1 MFGGKKLKIVC
12 VADHFLKP
20 EFYLDC
26 LKMFPD
32 IELIGIP
39 WFGSN
44 TRNEIRKQVDKI
56 EKEGAEAFPPP
67 DELFEMIK
75 DADLLMTHLCPV
87 PRKLLEASPI
97 MPDGTRKLKYIL
109 ANRGGLENLDVQA
122 AKDLGIPI
130 LNNPAHNGNAVAE
143 MTIALMVMETRNL
156 ARAHHSLMQ
165 GEWLEIFPNVGQVYE
180 LRRKTIGIVGY
191 GTIGRLVAE
200 KLQPFNVRILAY
212 DINPAVFEDDP
223 DLEKWGVEVMPD
235 MDTLLKESDIVTLHV
250 RNNKEQIF
258 ARREFD
264 LMKPTAYFINT
275 ARAYLV
281 DYNDLYDVLEN
292 HRIMGAA
299 IEVFPLEPLPKDC
312 PFLHMDNVT
321 LTNHRGGDTVNC
333 YSDSPEYLLNALDG
347 LLTNGKKP
355 KFYVV

>member
-1 MFGGKKLKIVC
+1 MLINGRKPRIVC
-12 VADHFLKP
+12 VADHFMTP
-20 EFYLDC
+20 AFYQEC

-32 IELIGIP
+32 VELIGIP

-56 EKEGAEAFPPP
+56 EKEGAEAFDPPA
-67 DELFEMIK
+67 ELFEMIK

-87 PRKLLEASPI
+87 PRRLLEAAPN
-97 MPDGTRKLKYIL
+97 LKYIL
-109 ANRGGLENLDVQA
+109 ANRGGLENIDVKA

-156 ARAHHSLMQ
+156 ARAHEHLRRGVWQ
-165 GEWLEIFPNVGQVYE
+165 EFFPNVGQVYE
-180 LRRKTIGIVGY
+180 LRRKTIGLIGY

-200 KLQPFNVRILAY
+200 KLQPFNVRILAN
-212 DINPAVFEDDP
+212 DINPAVFENDP
-223 DLEKWGVEVMPD
+223 DLEKWGVVPTD
-235 MDTLLKESDIVTLHV
+235 LDTLLKESDIVSLHV
-250 RNNKEQIF
+250 RNDKEQII
-258 ARREFD
+258 AQREFD

-281 DYNDLYDVLEN
+281 DYNSLIDTLKN

-299 IEVFPLEPLPKDC
+299 IEVFPTEPLPADS
-312 PFLHMDNVT
+312 PFLTLDNVT

-333 YSDSPEYLLNALDG
+333 YSDSPEYLLTALRAMLDE
-347 LLTNGKKP
+347 GKKP
-355 KFYVV
+355 KFYID